1 MFSSSSDRN
10 LFKWT
15 VMNLQEKFIGGLGR
29 FVAWELLNVPRIAL
43 DAKHFCLVNFTKR
56 LLPSIGGNLKPQ
68 ERMVLK

>member
-10 LFKWT
+10 LFKST

-29 FVAWELLNVPRIAL
+29 FMAWELLKVPRIVP
-43 DAKHFCLVNFTKR
+43 DAKRFCLVNFTR
-56 LLPSIGGNLKPQ
+56 SLLPSIGGNLKPQ